1 MLRDYIGNPAMNRLP
16 IEPQHKAVPPVEP
29 ISQIH
34 ALLSDRELLVVDM
47 TQTVA
52 ARMTAA
58 LS

>member
-1 MLRDYIGNPAMNRLP
+1 MNRLP
-16 IEPQHKAVPPVEP
+16 IEPQHKAVPPGEP

-47 TQTVA
+47 TRTVA